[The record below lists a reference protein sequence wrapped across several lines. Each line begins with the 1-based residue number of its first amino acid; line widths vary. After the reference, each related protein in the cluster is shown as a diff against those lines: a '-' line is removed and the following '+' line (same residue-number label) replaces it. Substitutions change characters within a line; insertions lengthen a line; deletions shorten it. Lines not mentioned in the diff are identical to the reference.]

1 MAKVK
6 AAQKVYRAE
15 FLNWIQTTTAGDH
28 VERGA
33 FVVEVSRWPY
43 LDGWWVAMVNGDRGR
58 VLCFTS
64 SAAKCRM
71 AARRHF
77 ERRRTDWFEGEK
89 VDGQWRPLADQAPEV
104 K

>member
-28 VERGA
+28 VERGG

-43 LDGWWVAMVNGDRGR
+43 PDGGWAAMINGDRGR
-58 VLCFTS
+58 VLCFAST
-64 SAAKCRM
+64 AVKAKMC
-71 AARRHF
+71 ARRHF
-77 ERRRTDWFEGEK
+77 ERPRTDWVEGVK
-89 VDGQWRPLADQAPEV
+89 VSGEWHPLELGGVA
-104 K
+104 